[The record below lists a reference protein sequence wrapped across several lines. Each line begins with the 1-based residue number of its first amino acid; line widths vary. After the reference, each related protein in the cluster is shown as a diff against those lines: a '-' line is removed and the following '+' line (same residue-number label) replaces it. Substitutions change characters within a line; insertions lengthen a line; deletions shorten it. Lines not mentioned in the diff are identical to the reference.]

1 MLTTGFFKRTLF
13 GALLA
18 AVSLAALADDPP
30 AAGSAAP
37 DFRLMDQ
44 TGEWH
49 TLEDYR
55 GKWVA
60 LYFYPKADTPGC
72 TTEAC
77 NFRDNIFAFREMG
90 AEIVGVS
97 LDDVEDQRAFA
108 EKYSLPFTLL
118 ADTDGETA
126 EAYGVLR
133 NFGVMK
139 LASRQSFLIDPE
151 GRIAKHYE
159 KVDPDTHSAEVIA
172 DLKALMANS
181 AASGR

>member
-1 MLTTGFFKRTLF
+1 MTLTAFLNRSFLASF
-13 GALLA
+13 LLA
-18 AVSLAALADDPP
+18 VSSAALAGDKMAVGAP
-30 AAGSAAP
+30 AP

-44 TGEWH
+44 GGEWH

-77 NFRDNIFAFREMG
+77 NFRDNIFAFKEMG

-97 LDDVEDQRAFA
+97 LDDVEDQKAFA

-118 ADTDGETA
+118 ADSKGEVA
-126 EAYGVLR
+126 ESYGVLR
-133 NFGVMK
+133 NYGVMK
-139 LASRQSFLIDPE
+139 LASRESFLIDPE
-151 GRIAKHYE
+151 GRIAKHYS
-159 KVDPDTHSAEVIA
+159 KVDPDTHSKEVIA
-172 DLKALMANS
+172 DLQALMTTGS
-181 AASGR
+181 AGGR

>member
-1 MLTTGFFKRTLF
+1 MMTTGFFRGTLL
-13 GALLA
+13 GGLLA
-18 AVSLAALADDPP
+18 AVSLTALAGDTP

-97 LDDVEDQRAFA
+97 LDDVEDQKAFA

-181 AASGR
+181 AVSGR

>member
-1 MLTTGFFKRTLF
+1 MTTTGFLKRIALG
-13 GALLA
+13 GALTAIALA
-18 AVSLAALADDPP
+18 AQAGETP
-30 AAGSAAP
+30 ATGSAAP

-97 LDDVEDQRAFA
+97 LDDVEDQKAFA

-118 ADTDGETA
+118 ADTEGETA

-159 KVDPDTHSAEVIA
+159 KVDPDTHSKEVMA
-172 DLKALMANS
+172 DLKALMAGS

>member
-1 MLTTGFFKRTLF
+1 MRTTDFLKGTLL
-13 GALLA
+13 GGLLA
-18 AVSLAALADDPP
+18 GMSLTAMAGDTPT
-30 AAGSAAP
+30 AGSPAP

-44 TGEWH
+44 AGEWH

-97 LDDVEDQRAFA
+97 LDDVEDQKAFA

-118 ADTDGETA
+118 ADTEGETA

-151 GRIAKHYE
+151 GRIAKHYD
-159 KVDPDTHSAEVIA
+159 KVDPDTHSKEVMA
-172 DLKALMANS
+172 DLKALMADT